1 MVKRSAGILVFRRI
15 AGELE
20 VFLVHPGG
28 PFFSRRDK
36 GAWTIPKGE
45 CEPGEQPFDTARREF
60 LEETGFIIDGE
71 YLELGQIRQQ
81 GGKYVTAW
89 AIEGDLDPAK
99 LKSNTF
105 TLNGR
110 TFPEVDRG
118 AWFQIGPAKEAINP
132 GQSTLIDRLQA
143 TLIAAFSGLL

>member
-1 MVKRSAGILVFRRI
+1 MVKRSAGILVFRRTN
-15 AGELE
+15 GVLE

-45 CEPGEQPFDTARREF
+45 CEPGEQPFDTAKREF
-60 LEETGFIIDGE
+60 NEETGFTVDGE
-71 YLELGQIRQQ
+71 FIQLGQIRQQ

-89 AIEGDLDPAK
+89 AIESDLDPAK

-105 TLNGR
+105 DLNGR
-110 TFPEVDRG
+110 VFPEVDRG
-118 AWFQIGPAKEAINP
+118 AWFTIARAMEAINS
-132 GQSTLIDRLQA
+132 GQSTLLDRLQ
-143 TLIAAFSGLL
+143 TKLS